1 MSMTGSILFGVGG
14 VGIAVGFFTTA
25 FWTLEQ
31 LRETDTRANEMISP
45 SMPPAPP
52 VSPPPAPPPPSPPA
66 ARRRALAE
74 GNVFKFTASEEKKI
88 MSDIRGSLLG
98 MPKKL

>member
-14 VGIAVGFFTTA
+14 IGIAVGFFTTA

-52 VSPPPAPPPPSPPA
+52 VSPPPAPPPPSPPV

-74 GNVFKFTASEEKKI
+74 GNVFKFTAAEEKKI
-88 MSDIRGSLLG
+88 MNDVRGSLLG